1 MWARSFSHEP
11 LEDRRYLDR
20 PCTRIKGCSTS
31 LNPQPARRRSRPQ
44 LPSPKAATATS
55 YSVPGFRVPERA
67 PPLFVRAVR
76 ADIHVVPSVPRLFS
90 VSAERNSYP
99 FNSVLNVPS
108 VPNWLESYVI
118 SRTLRFCR

>member
-1 MWARSFSHEP
+1 MQHVTQSAARAPTITS
-11 LEDRRYLDR
+11 
-20 PCTRIKGCSTS
+20 STAF
-31 LNPQPARRRSRPQ
+31 PQDGYCNELFRSQIPRSR
-44 LPSPKAATATS
+44 A
-55 YSVPGFRVPERA
+55 A

-108 VPNWLESYVI
+108 VPNWLNPM
-118 SRTLRFCR
+118 